1 MTDSSFVG
9 RLKTACDGH
18 PDVPAYG
25 LGRQTWVKEKMQVS
39 HEAVRKWFTGG
50 RPRPAKM
57 SELARLLGVDE
68 AWLSLGVTPGM
79 VPKERKT
86 RNAQAQGVVNVFMGL
101 LQLSGGHCAFPA
113 EGDPAAGYVSLYAI
127 RGGTQT
133 SYHVTLGL
141 PLADGAIRFIVP
153 SAYEQCV
160 VVGAVLRS
168 LAEVR
173 FLRMPAELIA
183 AHGVRKGGY
192 VVVDVQPDDAHKGQ
206 YVSGTDRW
214 PLIDDFTV

>member
-79 VPKERKT
+79 APKERKA

-101 LQLSGGHCAFPA
+101 LQLGGGHCAFPA
-113 EGDPAAGYVSLYAI
+113 EDDPARGYVSLYAI

-133 SYHVTLGL
+133 SYHVTLGQ
-141 PLADGAIRFIVP
+141 PLEGGGVRFIVP
-153 SAYEQCV
+153 SEYEKCV
-160 VVGAVLRS
+160 VVGAVPATRGAVS
-168 LAEVR
+168 
-173 FLRMPAELIA
+173 FLRLSAELVDQ
-183 AHGVRKGGY
+183 HGVRKGGY